1 MSNLKLSQEAK
12 ELRNAYQRQWRKDN
26 KDKVKKNQVA
36 YWERKAQ
43 EMKEQQEAK

>member
-1 MSNLKLSQEAK
+1 MKLSDEAK
-12 ELRNAYQRQWRKDN
+12 ELRNKYHREWRKKN
-26 KDKVKKNQVA
+26 SDKVKQAQKR